1 MKMKSFVPEVKKGRT
16 VGEIVDAMHASGDFA
31 PLGREDIFAVVEV
44 FLKEYVGLPGTIVT
58 KKFSQDDA
66 REIATRFNVPYE
78 TVVKIIAVFRL
89 AAGKQSEAKNK
100 LMKLYTRVKAKG
112 GGVKHG
118 VTSRM

>member
-1 MKMKSFVPEVKKGRT
+1 MKSFVPEVKKGRT

-89 AAGKQSEAKNK
+89 AAGKQSEAKTK
-100 LMKLYTRVKAKG
+100 LMKLYMRVKAKG